1 MESPHTEGAAEELP
15 LTSTLIKKLKAALKA
30 LHHSPYPHVPN
41 PPTCKKRA
49 SVALI
54 IRVRPTFLY
63 PASYDSSKC
72 GVAAGSFQERLINF
86 FAQDWVK
93 QGDPE
98 VFFIKRAARQGD
110 RWTGHVAFP
119 DGKREPDDLDDH
131 YTSVRETREAGLDL
145 DVDHFLMVG
154 NLAERVEKTYLGK
167 VPYVYSK

>member
-1 MESPHTEGAAEELP
+1 M
-15 LTSTLIKKLKAALKA
+15 
-30 LHHSPYPHVPN
+30 
-41 PPTCKKRA
+41 
-49 SVALI
+49 ALI

-145 DVDHFLMVG
+145 DVYMKGQRTISLEP
-154 NLAERVEKTYLGK
+154 LI
-167 VPYVYSK
+167 